1 MDIKIN
7 IPLLVL
13 WFYNLQ
19 RGNIMESQNIT
30 IKLVG
35 KEFENEKNVFLLV
48 ESLMNFNKIIE
59 KSYLAISGR
68 KRMNERDRELF
79 QLRAKEFKDGSLI
92 IDLGMYVVSLTQ
104 SSLFNS
110 LSLNPKD
117 IWTLVQDGYNYLKA
131 VLSANANG
139 NPVSITGDNNM
150 IILVNGND
158 NYMEFRPE
166 VIPYIQ
172 MAEANFEKLAKLS
185 NPEKGVDEITLKN
198 TSLVEKNEI
207 KFGREEREMFEKK
220 TQLENEIVELK
231 ATIFKLDAEECNGRL
246 RVLESN
252 DDSIKPNKEYRFDFL
267 QKPSKRV
274 LSEVFLKEVRI
285 YALKETYFNPTSL
298 TKAVSKLRIINVEK

>member
-1 MDIKIN
+1 
-7 IPLLVL
+7 
-13 WFYNLQ
+13 
-19 RGNIMESQNIT
+19 MESQNIT

-35 KEFENEKNVFLLV
+35 KEFENEKNIFLLV
-48 ESLMNFNKIIE
+48 ESLMNFNKVIE

-68 KRMNERDRELF
+68 RRMNERDRELF

-92 IDLGMYVVSLTQ
+92 IELGMYVVALTQ

-110 LSLNPKD
+110 LALNPKD

-139 NPVSITGDNNM
+139 NPVSVTGDNNM

-172 MAEANFEKLAKLS
+172 MAEANFEKLAKLI
-185 NPEKGVDEITLKN
+185 NPEKGIDEITLKN
-198 TSLVEKNEI
+198 NSLVEKNEI

-220 TQLENEIVELK
+220 TQLENEVVELK
-231 ATIFKLDAEECNGRL
+231 ATIFRLDAEECKGKL
-246 RVLESN
+246 RVLDSK
-252 DDSIKPNKEYRFDFL
+252 DDSIKTNNEYRFDFL
-267 QKPSKRV
+267 QKPTKSV

-285 YALKETYFNPTSL
+285 YALKETYFDPIRL
-298 TKAVSKLRIINVEK
+298 TKAVSKLRIINIEQ